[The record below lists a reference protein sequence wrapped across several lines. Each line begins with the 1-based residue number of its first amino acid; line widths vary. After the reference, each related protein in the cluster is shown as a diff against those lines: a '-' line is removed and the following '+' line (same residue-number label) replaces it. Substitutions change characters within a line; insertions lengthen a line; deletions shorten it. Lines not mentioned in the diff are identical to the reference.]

1 MVGKLRHRPKIFMR
15 SSRLNSTVLESKSY
29 DQKRSL
35 NLSCSPDTIQCSV
48 HIFGSRSP
56 NELILFFGGK
66 LRQIDTTFMK
76 TLCQNLIVSMSFPY
90 LNHQVHFVIS

>member
-56 NELILFFGGK
+56 NELILF
-66 LRQIDTTFMK
+66 L
-76 TLCQNLIVSMSFPY
+76 VAS
-90 LNHQVHFVIS
+90 